1 MTIQSN
7 NITQQYL
14 ILYFLQVIK
23 AHKVYL
29 AQSSPVFEAMLF
41 GMMTEGA
48 VTNELISI
56 PDLTPS
62 SFKDLLQ

>member
-1 MTIQSN
+1 LYVKKIS
-7 NITQQYL
+7 L
-14 ILYFLQVIK
+14 IILFLQVIK

-41 GMMTEGA
+41 GKMTEEA
-48 VTNELISI
+48 PVMNELISI